1 MKKIIVTIAILISIA
16 STSALADQFEYV
28 RPKDGDSFTVKLRG
42 LEIDLRLISVDCPEY
57 DQEYGQDAR
66 SFTDSW
72 LRQGPAQIE
81 YDKRTQDRYGRV
93 LGYVW
98 RKGEMLN
105 LELARRGYC
114 VAVHYTSTQKHFKE
128 IRAAEQLAKKEKIG
142 IWKDGGLEQS
152 PSSFRQAK
160 KRNRNK

>member
-1 MKKIIVTIAILISIA
+1 MNKIIVIFTILLSILA
-16 STSALADQFEYV
+16 SSAYAEQFEYI
-28 RPKDGDSFTVKLRG
+28 RPKDGDSFTVRLRG

-66 SFTDSW
+66 AFTDRW
-72 LRQGPAQIE
+72 LRQGPAEIE
-81 YDKRTQDRYGRV
+81 YDNRTQDRYGRV

-114 VAVHYTSTQKHFKE
+114 VAVLYTRTQKHFKE
-128 IRAAEQLAKKEKIG
+128 IRAAEQLAKKEKLG
-142 IWKDGGLEQS
+142 IWENGGLRMS
-152 PSSFRQAK
+152 PSTFRQK
-160 KRNRNK
+160 KRRNRNK